1 MRLFGMRMTDT
12 VLPQLKPRANCRD
25 SEFHQRGVVNEQKG
39 ISNSRGRAASVIA
52 SQNRICRAPGINMA
66 STSTVRRTASVL
78 GIPIDAVD
86 WETVIN
92 RISQWAGAKE
102 SRYVC
107 ICNVHSCVTARRN
120 SDFGRTLSMPILPLQ
135 TEHRLRGWCEGLV
148 FAISSASTAR
158 I

>member
-1 MRLFGMRMTDT
+1 MRMTDT

-39 ISNSRGRAASVIA
+39 IYNSRGRAASVIA

-92 RISQWAGAKE
+92 RISQWAGAK
-102 SRYVC
+102 RAAMCVYAMC
-107 ICNVHSCVTARRN
+107 IHVSPPGETPILA
-120 SDFGRTLSMPILPLQ
+120 GLYQMPILPLQ